1 MQPGPFLSL
10 EEVNS
15 LVPELTRVVA
25 EQLERRERIE
35 SMLDELA
42 SSSGQRRGDVTPR
55 SSDTEHVRE
64 AKRAVLA
71 EVEQYQDGW
80 NRVERLGG
88 VLKDPRTGLVD
99 FYGFVDGRTVW
110 LCWKYGETAVTHY
123 HPLDQGFD
131 GRKRIDDAS
140 RRILLN

>member
-10 EEVNS
+10 EEVNA
-15 LVPELTRVVA
+15 LVPELSRVVG
-25 EQLERRERIE
+25 EQLGRRQQIE

-42 SSSGQRRGDVTPR
+42 QSSGQPRGDVTPR
-55 SSDTEHVRE
+55 DADSDSIRD

-71 EVEQYQDGW
+71 AVERYQEGW
-80 NRVERLGG
+80 GRVERLGG

-99 FYGFVDGRTVW
+99 FYGLVGGRTVW
-110 LCWKYGETAVTHY
+110 LCWRYGEAVVDHY
-123 HPLDQGFD
+123 HLLDEGFA